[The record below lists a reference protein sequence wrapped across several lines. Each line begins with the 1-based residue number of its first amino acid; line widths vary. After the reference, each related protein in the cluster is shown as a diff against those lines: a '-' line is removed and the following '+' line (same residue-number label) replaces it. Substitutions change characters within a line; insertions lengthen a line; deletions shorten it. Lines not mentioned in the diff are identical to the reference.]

1 MARWSASADY
11 YTELSAGGKATSCAL
26 QGPCYPV
33 LTSQANVWHSC
44 HTQKLENLPLSTDDV
59 DDLVSCINCCDANN
73 LTATTC
79 NAAANY
85 VRARCCDACAAAA
98 CVLTRASAA
107 AWRRR
112 RAA

>member
-1 MARWSASADY
+1 MASWSASADY
-11 YTELSAGGKATSCAL
+11 YEALSPDGKQSSCAL
-26 QGPCYPV
+26 EGPCYPV

-59 DDLVSCINCCDANN
+59 DGLVTCISCCDANN

-79 NAAANY
+79 NATANY
-85 VRARCCDACAAAA
+85 VRLRNVVLAAAA

-107 AWRRR
+107 ARRR
-112 RAA
+112 RRTE